1 MGFEADFQLAKSA
14 YALHYGGVV
23 GAVRIWGLLI
33 NEEWPTFDDN
43 LIAPD
48 ATKEISWVIALIN
61 EIRSTRSA
69 ANINVKSKVQV
80 LMKNLIRSDQLR

>member
-1 MGFEADFQLAKSA
+1 M
-14 YALHYGGVV
+14 
-23 GAVRIWGLLI
+23 GAVRIWWLLI
-33 NEEWPTFDDN
+33 NEDWPTFDDN

-80 LMKNLIRSDQLR
+80 LMKNLIRSESATLKQTRNLSLDWETMNR